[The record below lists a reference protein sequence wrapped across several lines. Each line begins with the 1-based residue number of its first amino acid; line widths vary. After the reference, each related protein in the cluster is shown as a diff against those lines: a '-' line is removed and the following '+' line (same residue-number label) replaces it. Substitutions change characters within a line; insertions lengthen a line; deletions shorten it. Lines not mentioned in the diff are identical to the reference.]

1 MDEDTDLLQNVVGKT
16 HWIKRVAG
24 CLTLRHG
31 ATRQAK
37 LPPSV
42 CPLRLNTNSTV
53 KRSRAGIN
61 CRQPNWSKI
70 HPDNVFFFKRENKQ
84 KEEEINP
91 HLTLSVCFS
100 SFLSLS
106 VREPSFPVQGLL
118 YTGKAWRS
126 VNNTQPEAP
135 LQPSNVTLHTAERRR
150 RHRTDGNN
158 AGVSLPACPPP
169 CLSVCLTQSGSG
181 FLRQ

>member
-1 MDEDTDLLQNVVGKT
+1 MERHDKPSFPLLSVHCGWIQTRPLNAREQVSTADNQTDQKY
-16 HWIKRVAG
+16 I
-24 CLTLRHG
+24 
-31 ATRQAK
+31 Q
-37 LPPSV
+37 
-42 CPLRLNTNSTV
+42 
-53 KRSRAGIN
+53 IM
-61 CRQPNWSKI
+61 
-70 HPDNVFFFKRENKQ
+70 FFFFLRENKQ

-158 AGVSLPACPPP
+158 AGVSLPACSPP